1 VNAPKLQS
9 PSPATAV
16 ARKATSPASVQT
28 KSPAAEVGGELAAEV
43 DTQAVADTPAV
54 VVKNAT
60 NVVKSGIL
68 LETALR
74 VVAEATAVGTVAVVG
89 TVAAVVVVV
98 VVVVAA
104 ADKPATLVAD
114 SATCLATAP
123 KARSATTVSGSPR
136 EDSSDADKPGRWR
149 SRSFISRLPFG
160 ALQRARLLQMQAARP
175 CAGFLPKLK
184 DSRMFGSILDTHF
197 PRTTGFGHP
206 RMTLHLEKTY
216 TVSPLRAVT
225 IAKDGSIPQIAFLIL
240 VPK

>member
-1 VNAPKLQS
+1 MNAPKLQS

-16 ARKATSPASVQT
+16 ARKATSPANVQT

-74 VVAEATAVGTVAVVG
+74 VVAEATAVGIVAVVG
-89 TVAAVVVVV
+89 TVAV

-123 KARSATTVSGSPR
+123 KARSATTVSGSLR

-184 DSRMFGSILDTHF
+184 DSRMFGSTLDTHF

>member
-16 ARKATSPASVQT
+16 VRKATSPANVQT

-43 DTQAVADTPAV
+43 DTLAVADTPAV

-74 VVAEATAVGTVAVVG
+74 VVAEATAVAMVAVVG
-89 TVAAVVVVV
+89 TVA

-104 ADKPATLVAD
+104 VDKPATLVAD
-114 SATCLATAP
+114 SAICLATAP

-184 DSRMFGSILDTHF
+184 DSRMLGSTLDTRF
-197 PRTTGFGHP
+197 PRMTGFGHP
-206 RMTLHLEKTY
+206 RMTLHLEKTC